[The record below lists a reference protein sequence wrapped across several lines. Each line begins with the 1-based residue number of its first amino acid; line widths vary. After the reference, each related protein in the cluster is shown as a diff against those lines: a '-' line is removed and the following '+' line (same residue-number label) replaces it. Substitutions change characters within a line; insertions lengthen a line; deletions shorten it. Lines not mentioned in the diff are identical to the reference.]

1 MWEDPTL
8 IEAAINNT
16 SIISSD
22 WEDNGPKDFFLENNS
37 RGYSFNN
44 NDEDSFIETFIFA
57 NNDKENLFK
66 KIQVKEAKLYSTYN
80 HFTELIKIF

>member
-1 MWEDPTL
+1 MWEDPGFVL

-22 WEDNGPKDFFLENNS
+22 CDNGPKDFLENNS

-57 NNDKENLFK
+57 NNDKKENLFK
-66 KIQVKEAKLYSTYN
+66 KNSSLKKKQNYILRIIILQS
-80 HFTELIKIF
+80 